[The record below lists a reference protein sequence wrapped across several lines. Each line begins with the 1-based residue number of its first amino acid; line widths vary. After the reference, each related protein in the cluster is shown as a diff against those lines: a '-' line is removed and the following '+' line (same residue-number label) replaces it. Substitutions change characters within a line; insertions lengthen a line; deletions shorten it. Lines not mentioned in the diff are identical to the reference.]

1 MALGGGI
8 FVTQNKPLPGTY
20 QNFVSA
26 NRAFLNLSE
35 RGFAAVPIALN
46 WGPEGVFTVEAEDFQ
61 KDTLKIFGYD
71 YTAPQ
76 MKGFRDIFRGAK
88 TLFVRRLT
96 LTGAVAASNDYAT
109 AKYKG
114 TRGNDIMIVIT
125 ANVDNTDNFDVKTL
139 VGGIEVD
146 SQLNVANS
154 AALKENDFVTFKTT
168 ASLVLTAGAV
178 LSGGDDGTGADTG
191 NPHQAALDDLEMYGY
206 NTLLCLSNED
216 TIKSLYIE
224 YGKRMRY
231 DVGAKFQ
238 VVVYNATAP
247 DNETI
252 INVKNAA
259 IGDGEEVFGGVYWT
273 GGVSAGVNVNASNTN
288 RVYDGEHTLE
298 MTTTNTQTKLVN
310 ALEQGFYTFHRV
322 GDQIRVLRDIN
333 AFISF
338 SPDKNEDFSNNQVIR
353 VIDQIAIDTANIFN
367 NRYLGKVPNDADG
380 RISLWNDILTQRLEL
395 QRLRA
400 VQDYDSRKLTIAQGT
415 QKNAV
420 VANEEVI
427 VTVAM
432 EKLYI
437 TTVVA

>member
-1 MALGGGI
+1 MLGGGI
-8 FVTQNKPLPGTY
+8 FLTQNKVLPGTY
-20 QNFVSA
+20 HNFVSA

-35 RGFAAVPIALN
+35 RGFAAVPIALD
-46 WGPEGVFTVEAEDFQ
+46 WGPEEVFTVEAADFQ
-61 KDTLKIFGYD
+61 RDTLKIFGYD
-71 YTAPQ
+71 YTHPK

-88 TLFVRRLT
+88 TVYVRRLA
-96 LTGAVAASNDYAT
+96 LTGAVAAQNDFAT

-114 TRGNDIMIVIT
+114 SRGNDISIVIT
-125 ANVDNTDNFDVKTL
+125 ANVDNVDNFDVKTML
-139 VGGIEVD
+139 GGVEVD

-154 AALKENDFVTFKTT
+154 GALVANDFVTFKTT
-168 ASLVLTAGAV
+168 ATLELTAGTT
-178 LSGGDDGTGADTG
+178 LNGGANGTGADTG
-191 NPHQAALDDLEMYGY
+191 SPHQAALDDLEMYGY
-206 NTLLCLSNED
+206 NTLLALTNED

-238 VVVYNATAP
+238 VVVFNSNNP
-247 DNETI
+247 DNETV
-252 INVKNAA
+252 INVRNAA
-259 IGDGEEVFGGVYWT
+259 NGIDEEIFGGVYWT

-288 RVYDGEHTLE
+288 RAYDGEHTLS
-298 MTTTNTQTKLVN
+298 MADTNTQTKLIA
-310 ALEQGFYTFHRV
+310 ALNQGFYVFHQV
-322 GDQIRVLRDIN
+322 GDQVRVLRDIN
-333 AFISF
+333 SF
-338 SPDKNEDFSNNQVIR
+338 VSFVPDKNEDFSNNQVIR

-367 NRYLGKVPNDADG
+367 TRYLGKVPNDADG

-400 VQDYDSRKLTIAQGT
+400 VQDYDSRKLTVTQGT
-415 QKNAV
+415 QKNSV